1 MKKSNNPTKPE
12 NQNIGSWVILKNNQ
26 FIIFNKPATLP
37 IQADKTGDK
46 SLLDLAE
53 IYTKQKL
60 FLCNRIDRP
69 ASGIVIFAK
78 TSRALAH
85 LNEQIKERKVSKTYL
100 AVTKSPVKEKEGHL
114 INLVEKNQK
123 VNKSY
128 IVEDEGP
135 QSKKA
140 ELYYKV
146 INSSDNYAL
155 LEVNLITG
163 RHHQIRVQ
171 LSEIGHPIKGDV
183 KYGDRR
189 SNKDKSIHLH
199 AWKMS
204 FTHPI
209 SGEKID
215 LEAKIPDESLWN
227 YFAEGLEQK
236 A

>member
-1 MKKSNNPTKPE
+1 MKKSTDTPIPE

-26 FIIFNKPATLP
+26 FIVFNKPSTLP
-37 IQADKTGDK
+37 IQEDKTGDK
-46 SLLDLAE
+46 SLHALAE

-100 AVTKSPVKEKEGHL
+100 AVTKSPLKIKDGRL
-114 INLVEKNQK
+114 INLIEKNQK

-128 IVEDEGP
+128 IVEDAGP
-135 QSKKA
+135 KSKKA
-140 ELYYKV
+140 ELTYKMV
-146 INSSDNYAL
+146 HSSDNYAL
-155 LEVNLITG
+155 LEINLITG

-171 LSEIGHPIKGDV
+171 LSHIGHPIKGDV

-199 AWKMS
+199 AWKIS

-209 SGEKID
+209 SGEKIN
-215 LEAKIPDESLWN
+215 LEAKLPEESLWN
-227 YFAEGLEQK
+227 YFGEEMEK
-236 A
+236 K